1 MQARKHPVITRTLHA
16 RKRGGRKLDWH
27 FLKQTK
33 NFFLWSASAVLVFY
47 LSLFVA
53 ERSDTLVERGNYSP
67 DTLAGDRRL
76 LEELFQKPDQTD
88 GPGRQTSLPP
98 GQNISQTTPA
108 MESSSKPVA
117 RAVLVVNSELVKR
130 GELIV
135 RSGTIRRK
143 HQNLTP

>member
-1 MQARKHPVITRTLHA
+1 MLARKHTVITRTLPA
-16 RKRGGRKLDWH
+16 RKRDVRKRHWH

-33 NFFLWSASAVLVFY
+33 NFLLWSASAVLVFY
-47 LSLFVA
+47 LTLFVA
-53 ERSDTLVERGNYSP
+53 ERTDTLVEKDTYSP
-67 DTLAGDRRL
+67 ETLLGDRRL
-76 LEELFQKPDQTD
+76 LEELFQKPDQND
-88 GPGRQTSLPP
+88 GKGWQTSLPP
-98 GQNISQTTPA
+98 GQSISQTPTV
-108 MESSSKPVA
+108 ESSSKTVP

>member
-1 MQARKHPVITRTLHA
+1 MLARKHPVIMRALPA
-16 RKRGGRKLDWH
+16 RKRGGRKPYWH

-47 LSLFVA
+47 LTLFVA
-53 ERSDTLVERGNYSP
+53 ERSDTLVEKGSYSP
-67 DTLAGDRRL
+67 ETLARDHRL
-76 LEELFQKPDQTD
+76 LEELFQKPDQND
-88 GPGRQTSLPP
+88 GQGWQTSLPP
-98 GQNISQTTPA
+98 GQSISQTPA
-108 MESSSKPVA
+108 VESSSKTVP